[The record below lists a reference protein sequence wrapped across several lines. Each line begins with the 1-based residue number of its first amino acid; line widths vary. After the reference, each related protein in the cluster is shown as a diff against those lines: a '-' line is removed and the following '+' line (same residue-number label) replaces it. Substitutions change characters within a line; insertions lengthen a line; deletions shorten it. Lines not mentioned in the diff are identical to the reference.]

1 MPVVE
6 GGVAM
11 TDDEIK
17 WAFGEVES
25 AIFRAD
31 PKQLTD
37 IIRRLKITLFEVEV
51 DVLRGRREVE

>member
-1 MPVVE
+1 
-6 GGVAM
+6 M